1 MDRQKYYDY
10 LENLRES
17 GKTNMWGAGIWL
29 EQEFGLSHKEAGDIL
44 TDWIVKKQKGNCDE
58 AR

>member
-10 LENLRES
+10 LENLRNS
-17 GKTNMWGAGIWL
+17 GKTNMRGAGIWL

-44 TDWIVKKQKGNCDE
+44 TDWIVKKQKGE
-58 AR
+58 LR